1 MGRKGGGGQRAERE
15 GADGGKT
22 HLSRGLDPLGE
33 EDELEGP
40 GEEKTE
46 GQRPDD
52 VAEFSHVTGVM

>member
-1 MGRKGGGGQRAERE
+1 MAWEGRGTKGGE

-22 HLSRGLDPLGE
+22 HLSGGLDPLSE

-52 VAEFSHVTGVM
+52 VAE